1 MKIVINSC
9 FGGFRL
15 SEKAVEAIMN
25 KKGFNCFKYRQTK
38 YSLRDGNNE
47 YVKCE
52 AYPKRPFLTTY
63 YCTRDL
69 GDVVN
74 NLPDEAIFEEYF
86 LERNDADL
94 VSAVEELG
102 YQADARFSRLKV
114 VEIPDN
120 VEWEIHNYDGLES
133 IHEKHRSWC

>member
-9 FGGFRL
+9 FGGFCL
-15 SEKAVEAIMN
+15 SEKAVEVIMN

-38 YSLRDGNNE
+38 YSLRDGNDE

-52 AYPKRPFLTTY
+52 SYPKRPFLTTY

-74 NLPDEAIFEEYF
+74 KLPYEAIFNEYG

-94 VSAVEELG
+94 VSTVEELG
-102 YQADARFSRLKV
+102 NQADTCVSRLKV
-114 VEIPDN
+114 VEIPDD
-120 VEWEIHNYDGLES
+120 VKWEIGNYDGLES
-133 IHEKHRSWC
+133 VHERHRSWC